1 MPLSFKDRCLNV
13 NMMLSRRADIL
24 ASAEYEQVVALKMI
38 SYAQPKHHEKDTQD
52 NQVYSK
58 Q

>member
-1 MPLSFKDRCLNV
+1 
-13 NMMLSRRADIL
+13 MMLSRRADIL